1 MNTKKIDTKKITT
14 KVSKAINT
22 TKKSL
27 NKANDFAL
35 NTTEEIVTEKIK
47 IVSEWQKVTEK
58 ALKGGVQLLEH
69 KQNLI
74 FDTLETYKA
83 YLVKGKKRFHQIFA

>member
-69 KQNLI
+69 KQNLF

-83 YLVKGKKRFHQIFA
+83 HFVKGKKRFYKIFT